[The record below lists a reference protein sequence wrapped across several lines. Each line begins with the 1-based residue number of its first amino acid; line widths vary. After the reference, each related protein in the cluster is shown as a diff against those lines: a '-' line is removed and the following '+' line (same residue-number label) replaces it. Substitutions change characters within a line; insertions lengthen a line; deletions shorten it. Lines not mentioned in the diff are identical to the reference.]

1 MNTSAA
7 KHGLTAEG
15 LTAKAN
21 AEALALAIA
30 DRLRARQE
38 SMGLQPWRQWVS
50 GQLDRMSP
58 LLRQMV
64 LAALKA
70 RAGR

>member
-1 MNTSAA
+1 MAKSSLSAD
-7 KHGLTAEG
+7 GLI
-15 LTAKAN
+15 AKAR
-21 AEALALAIA
+21 AEQLALEIA

-50 GQLDRMSP
+50 RQLGRMSP